1 MRIVL
6 KFVIIVLSLCEVDVR
21 LVGYLPICQSKEKR
35 REEKDK
41 TREEKNRNRK
51 KSEEK
56 RKKGREK
63 FKKLKSYK
71 RN

>member
-35 REEKDK
+35 REEK
-41 TREEKNRNRK
+41 TREEKK
-51 KSEEK
+51 KTRQEK
-56 RKKGREK
+56 RKIEIEKKVKRKEKREEK
-63 FKKLKSYK
+63 NLKS
-71 RN
+71 